1 VTESVIDGLSSALV
15 AAANEVRG
23 IPAIT
28 AEQVLATL
36 PPGLVE
42 GLAAL
47 GPLDSD
53 TAWAIL
59 GQVGIGG
66 GELPDTLAPLL
77 ALISALPAPLTERLL
92 TELLARLVEPR

>member
-1 VTESVIDGLSSALV
+1 VLNELSAALV
-15 AAANEVRG
+15 VAANEVRG

-28 AEQVLATL
+28 PEQVLATL
-36 PPGLVE
+36 PPELVS
-42 GLAAL
+42 GLATL

-53 TAWAIL
+53 AAWAIL

-66 GELPDTLAPLL
+66 GELPDSLAPLL